1 MKKSYKLNMVFTLPY
16 YFKAKHGQLPYLDND
31 YKNNIEEKVKF

>member
-16 YFKAKHGQLPYLDND
+16 SFKAKHGQLPSND
-31 YKNNIEEKVKF
+31 YKNNIEEKEKF